1 MKVSF
6 MGLLLAAIVQ
16 RLIPAL
22 NKCLDRGHWQTSW
35 PIHVLKCGGI
45 RLRCFWAKTVWM
57 RVQWSTK
64 PHGSKLQQTAAKVA
78 CRANSESVWEKTLL
92 SYYLICT
99 CTIHRDVSHK
109 RADPHP
115 VTIRARM
122 LIHPLCNVFIWAK
135 RSVRYS
141 VCL

>member
-1 MKVSF
+1 MYWTVKVSF

-16 RLIPAL
+16 RLIAAL
-22 NKCLDRGHWQTSW
+22 NKCLDHGHWQTSW
-35 PIHVLKCGGI
+35 PIHVLKGGGDPTEMFLGQNCVNEGAVEHKATW
-45 RLRCFWAKTVWM
+45 R
-57 RVQWSTK
+57 
-64 PHGSKLQQTAAKVA
+64 QTAAKVA
-78 CRANSESVWEKTLL
+78 CRANSESVWEKTLP

-99 CTIHRDVSHK
+99 CTIHK
-109 RADPHP
+109 RVDPHP